1 MIYCT
6 GGKHANHYIMYV
18 KRSDIP
24 NDEGFVFYATT
35 LIVTM
40 YFLKNEIKNVL
51 YGLQSLTS
59 VVVIQPYDVC
69 GGGVYLIQPYE
80 IVIDMSDC
88 STADEQFFSH
98 IMVKRRYL

>member
-24 NDEGFVFYATT
+24 NDEGFVFYAIT

-51 YGLQSLTS
+51 YGVQSLTS
-59 VVVIQPYDVC
+59 VVVIQR
-69 GGGVYLIQPYE
+69 LWW
-80 IVIDMSDC
+80 
-88 STADEQFFSH
+88 
-98 IMVKRRYL
+98 